1 MNLRDTISD
10 FGKKITPNFRDI
22 RYCRFAPPAETAGV
36 IDVSSAGDGS
46 RGIAF
51 LTDRLIVKLDG
62 NARQMYYKDIRVM
75 EILPSYETPFED
87 ELLLDAKAGEIRIS
101 DCSMNKFFLRQ
112 LISNVSRITATMRE
126 SERAELLSQ
135 LAAEARE
142 YYPDMPA
149 VSNVSNAPGA
159 PAPEP
164 VRTATPTSAE
174 PEISPAALDM
184 SEAPDNSAADTEPLP
199 EAAAAVQEI
208 AAAKKAALAA
218 VQNTS
223 PIEITEE
230 KIEWISGKSG
240 KSDKNDKSENT
251 VKTETD
257 KIEKNSET
265 VIAPEAPMPASAE
278 TPVSEKLPQTVPAEA
293 GEAGETGKAE
303 ESDVSDLSH
312 DQTISYL
319 LDSIAE
325 INSAPEQPAAPEI
338 SPERSEQQGQQR
350 QPETVSVPQPEVS
363 PELPKQEEAPEE
375 DPPAEPAPA
384 LTKEPES
391 TDIYILASRRIREM
405 CEEGRLTMEQ
415 VNTAVKEQLVPAAEI
430 YSKLDAENAPLPP
443 AVKGRARQ
451 LTAAADRLTEYF
463 ALGEDVAARVMFFM
477 LYQMLSYTDRIVQS
491 DETKQALNYFFVRFG
506 PAGIILSMLEAN
518 N

>member
-22 RYCRFAPPAETAGV
+22 RYCRFAPPSETAGV

-75 EILPSYETPFED
+75 EILSSYETPFED

-149 VSNVSNAPGA
+149 VSSVSNSPGVS
-159 PAPEP
+159 APEP
-164 VRTATPTSAE
+164 VRTAVSTSAE
-174 PEISPAALDM
+174 PEISPSAPDM
-184 SEAPDNSAADTEPLP
+184 PEAPDNPATDTEPLP

-240 KSDKNDKSENT
+240 KRDKNENT
-251 VKTETD
+251 VNAEID
-257 KIEKNSET
+257 KIDQTSET
-265 VIAPEAPMPASAE
+265 VIVPEAPAPASAE
-278 TPVSEKLPQTVPAEA
+278 TPVSEKLPQTVPAVTGKA
-293 GEAGETGKAE
+293 GEATEA
-303 ESDVSDLSH
+303 DVSDLSH
-312 DQTISYL
+312 EQTISYL

-338 SPERSEQQGQQR
+338 SPERSD
-350 QPETVSVPQPEVS
+350 TVSAPQPEVS

-375 DPPAEPAPA
+375 NPPEESAPA

-430 YSKLDAENAPLPP
+430 YSRLDAENAPLPP
-443 AVKGRARQ
+443 AVKSRARQ

>member
-1 MNLRDTISD
+1 MNLRDTIRD
-10 FGKKITPNFRDI
+10 FGKKITPDYRDI

-36 IDVSSAGDGS
+36 IDVSPAGDGS

-87 ELLLDAKAGEIRIS
+87 ELMLDAKAGEIRIS

-112 LISNVSRITATMRE
+112 LISNVSRITTTMRE
-126 SERAELLSQ
+126 NERAELLSQ
-135 LAAEARE
+135 LAAEARGF
-142 YYPDMPA
+142 YPDMTV
-149 VSNVSNAPGA
+149 VSNVPNIPNVPDVTDMPA
-159 PAPEP
+159 PAP
-164 VRTATPTSAE
+164 VRTESPTPAE
-174 PEISPAALDM
+174 PEISPAAPDM
-184 SEAPDNSAADTEPLP
+184 PKAPDTEPLP

-240 KSDKNDKSENT
+240 KSGNSDKSENT
-251 VKTETD
+251 VKVGKD
-257 KIEKNSET
+257 GKGEKNDNSGENA
-265 VIAPEAPMPASAE
+265 ISPEAPAPAAE
-278 TPVSEKLPQTVPAEA
+278 KSPISEKLPQTVPAVTE
-293 GEAGETGKAE
+293 EAGETIE
-303 ESDVSDLSH
+303 TDVSDLSH
-312 DQTISYL
+312 EQTINYL

-325 INSAPEQPAAPEI
+325 INSAPKQPAAPEI
-338 SPERSEQQGQQR
+338 TPEQPKQPEQT
-350 QPETVSVPQPEVS
+350 ETVSAPQPEVS
-363 PELPKQEEAPEE
+363 PELPKQEESPKENPPE
-375 DPPAEPAPA
+375 EPAPF

-391 TDIYILASRRIREM
+391 TDIYILASRRIREL

-443 AVKGRARQ
+443 AVKSRARQ
-451 LTAAADRLTEYF
+451 LTAAADRITEYF

-491 DETKQALNYFFVRFG
+491 DETKQALNYFFVSFG
-506 PAGIILSMLEAN
+506 PVGIILSMLEAN

>member
-22 RYCRFAPPAETAGV
+22 RYCRFAPPSETAGV

-149 VSNVSNAPGA
+149 VSSVSNSPGVS
-159 PAPEP
+159 APEP
-164 VRTATPTSAE
+164 VRTAVSTSAE
-174 PEISPAALDM
+174 TEISPAAPDM
-184 SEAPDNSAADTEPLP
+184 PEAPDNPAPDTEPLP

-230 KIEWISGKSG
+230 KIEWISGKSS
-240 KSDKNDKSENT
+240 KSDKSENT
-251 VKTETD
+251 INAETD
-257 KIEKNSET
+257 KIDKISET
-265 VIAPEAPMPASAE
+265 VIAPEAPAPASAE

-338 SPERSEQQGQQR
+338 SPERSD
-350 QPETVSVPQPEVS
+350 TVSAPQPEVS
-363 PELPKQEEAPEE
+363 PELPKQEKAPEE
-375 DPPAEPAPA
+375 DPPKEPAPA

-415 VNTAVKEQLVPAAEI
+415 VNAAVKEQLVPAAEI
-430 YSKLDAENAPLPP
+430 YSRLDAENAPLPP
-443 AVKGRARQ
+443 AVKSRARQ